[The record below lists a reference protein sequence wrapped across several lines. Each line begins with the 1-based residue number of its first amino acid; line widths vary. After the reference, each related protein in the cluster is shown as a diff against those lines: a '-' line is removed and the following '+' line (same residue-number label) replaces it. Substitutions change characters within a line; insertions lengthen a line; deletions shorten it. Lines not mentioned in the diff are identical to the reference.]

1 LLVSSVSDLR
11 ISRVFGILSIVFLI
25 VGGLT
30 VILPLISAVGLRVS
44 AGAVI
49 LNLGGGS
56 ATVPL
61 YLTNYGFL
69 SFSVQKFAVT
79 LLGSDGSVVGS
90 GSSEPVSI
98 APGGESTINV
108 TVSKQGGA
116 SLASA
121 VTIRANVSTNIGGF
135 FPVSSVF
142 MLPFQLGSGF
152 SVPSARTPIEH
163 VVVMMMENHAF
174 DNIFGVY
181 PTNNESTSDPIV
193 SQIQTP
199 TNLLSLSQVPP
210 SLTAIPP
217 STFSTPDVP
226 HDLDNET
233 AAWDNGNM
241 DGFLSH
247 MGDYSLTYFNSSQ
260 MSTEWNLAE
269 EYGLADQYF
278 QPVLGATV
286 PNRLAALSGHIPSE
300 SYSENLDSSDLITY
314 AGESIFAEVEANG
327 LSWGYYSEGGAGA
340 MAPLLN
346 STQVPLNTASLGSV
360 DDFFNQLSNGT
371 MPAVSWIDPYTWTGG
386 YSGENI
392 MDSQHPPYNVSNG
405 EVWMLNIVNHVENS
419 QYWNSSAIFITYDE
433 GGGYY
438 DQVAPP
444 RLDGNQL
451 GFRVPLIVIS
461 PYAKE
466 GYVSHT
472 VLTHLSIPAF
482 IDYDWKLPALSQ
494 LVLDSNLPL
503 DFFNFNTAYQD
514 GKVARASMTI
524 DPSSQFPLSLQL
536 PFSQLPYQRQGS
548 SSQTLAQQGASV
560 WQGPS

>member
-1 LLVSSVSDLR
+1 M
-11 ISRVFGILSIVFLI
+11 
-25 VGGLT
+25 
-30 VILPLISAVGLRVS
+30 ILPLISAAGLRIS
-44 AGAVI
+44 AGAVV
-49 LNLGGGS
+49 LNVGGGS

-61 YLTNYGFL
+61 FLTNNGFL
-69 SFSVQKFAVT
+69 SFSVEKFAVT
-79 LLGSDGSVVGS
+79 LVGSDGSVIAS

-98 APGGESTINV
+98 APGGEAQINV
-108 TVSKQGGA
+108 TVTRQGGL
-116 SLASA
+116 SLSSA
-121 VTIRANVSTNIGGF
+121 ATVKADVSTNIGGF

-142 MLPFQLGSGF
+142 TLPFELGSGVG
-152 SVPSARTPIEH
+152 VPSAQTPIKH
-163 VVVMMMENHAF
+163 VVIMMMENHAF

-181 PTNNESTSDPIV
+181 PTNNVSTSDPIV
-193 SQIQTP
+193 SQIVTP
-199 TNLLSLSQVPP
+199 INLLSLSQAP
-210 SLTAIPP
+210 SGLTAIPP
-217 STFSTPDVP
+217 GTYSTPDIP
-226 HDLDNET
+226 HDFENMT

-247 MGDYSLTYFNSSQ
+247 MGNYSLTYFNSSQ
-260 MSTEWNLAE
+260 MSAEWNLAE

-286 PNRLAALSGHIPSE
+286 PNRIAALTGQILPSTYFE
-300 SYSENLDSSDLITY
+300 TLNDSDLNSY
-314 AGESIFAEVEANG
+314 AEESLFAELAANG
-327 LSWGYYSEGGAGA
+327 LTWGYYSEGGAGA

-346 STQVPLNTASLGSV
+346 NTQIPLDTASLGSV
-360 DDFFNQLSNGT
+360 DDFFMQLSNGT
-371 MPAVSWIDPYTWTGG
+371 MPAVSSIDPYTWTGG
-386 YSGENI
+386 YEGENI

-444 RLDGNQL
+444 LLDDKQL
-451 GFRVPLIVIS
+451 GFRVPLMVIS

-472 VLTHLSIPAF
+472 ALTHFSIAAF
-482 IDYDWKLPALSQ
+482 IDYDWKLQALSQ

-503 DFFNFNTAYQD
+503 DFFNFGTAYQ
-514 GKVARASMTI
+514 GGQVARASMNV
-524 DPSSQFPLSLQL
+524 DPSSQFPLTPQL

-548 SSQTLAQQGASV
+548 SSQTLAQQGVGV
-560 WQGPS
+560 WPGLD